1 MSRATKPAAVPLNI
15 TRRELLKAGG
25 ALVVAFGFAPEL
37 MRAQPPRPPGP
48 DLQEV
53 DSWIAIHADNTATV
67 YIGFAEL
74 GQGASTALL
83 QVAADELDLGMD
95 QVSTATL
102 ETDVTPNQGGT
113 YSSRAIRFG
122 QPQLQRAAAEA
133 RQHLLALASERLQ
146 IPVANLRVENGL
158 VTASGD
164 DAAFTTYGELIGDQ
178 RFELAFTGTAP
189 VKSVDQYR
197 LVAQPVR
204 RKDIPLKARGTY
216 PYMQHQ
222 RLPDML
228 HGRIVRPRGQGA
240 YRDGV
245 QVMSLDESSIAHIPG
260 ARVLR
265 KGNFIGVVAMRE
277 WDAVR
282 AAEQLRVEWMQPA
295 TLPGNDGLHAQME
308 TAMTTDRIAREEGDV
323 AAFAAAPFQSEFAA
337 NLPYQAHVPFAPN
350 CALADVQPDAAL
362 VMCSTQDIYG
372 TRNNIAGLLG
382 LDAEQ
387 VRVQYFEGAG
397 TFGHSCWD
405 DAAQAAAVM
414 SQLAGA
420 PVRVQFMRWDEHG
433 WDTYGPAHIGKV
445 KVAAGADGKL
455 LSYEYEGWQH
465 HWSLIDTTLQS
476 ANGVAAAEW
485 PAMAAQQI
493 NPLVLGGQYRIPNIR
508 LLNHHV
514 DGLAY
519 LKGAWLR
526 SPLDLAM
533 AFVSEQAID
542 DLAYQL
548 GTDPFEFRR
557 TNIADERW
565 LGVLEAAASA
575 AGWQPRPANAASA
588 NATPGDSTAANA
600 ASAST
605 DVVRGRGI
613 GLGTH
618 LASWGGAVAEIEV
631 DIRSGAVRIV
641 HLYGAIDAGLV
652 VNPSNVENQII
663 GQLVQTASR
672 MLHEEVTFDTRS
684 VTSLDWNSYP
694 ILRMA
699 DCPEVTPVIVQRL
712 QEAPLGA
719 GEEVMA
725 AAAAAIANAFFD
737 ATGRRMRT
745 FPFTPERVL
754 AALA

>member
-1 MSRATKPAAVPLNI
+1 MSTRPAFTL

-25 ALVVAFGFAPEL
+25 ALIVGFNFLPVASH
-37 MRAQPPRPPGP
+37 AQAPRPPGP
-48 DLQEV
+48 DLQQI

-74 GQGASTALL
+74 GQGCSTALL

-95 QVSTATL
+95 QVSTVGL

-122 QPQLQRAAAEA
+122 QPQVQRAAAEA

-158 VTASGD
+158 VTAGGD

-178 RFELAFTGTAP
+178 QFNLAFTGTAP
-189 VKSVDQYR
+189 VKRPDQYK
-197 LVAQPVR
+197 LVAQRVP
-204 RKDIPLKARGTY
+204 RKDMPLKVKGTY
-216 PYMQHQ
+216 RYMQHQ
-222 RLPDML
+222 RLPNML

-240 YRDGV
+240 YRHGV
-245 QVMSLDESSIAHIPG
+245 QVAALNEASIANIPG

-265 KGNFIGVVAMRE
+265 KGNFIGVVADRE

-282 AAEQLRVEWMQPA
+282 AAAQLEVEWAQPS
-295 TLPGNDGLHAQME
+295 TLPGSDRLYAQMA
-308 TAMTTDRIAREEGDV
+308 TATTNDRVAREEGDV
-323 AAFAAAPFQSEFAA
+323 AAYATAPVKTEFSA

-350 CALADVQPDAAL
+350 CALADVTADGAL
-362 VMCSTQDIYG
+362 VLCSTQDVYG

-382 LDAEQ
+382 LQPPQ
-387 VRVQYFEGAG
+387 VRVQYHEGAG

-405 DAAQAAAVM
+405 DAAQAAAVL
-414 SQLAGA
+414 SQLAGR

-445 KVAAGADGKL
+445 RAAAGNDGKL

-465 HWSLIDTTLQS
+465 HWSLVDTTLQT
-476 ANGVAAAEW
+476 ANGVAASEW

-493 NPLVLGGQYRIPNIR
+493 NPLVLGGQYKIPNIR

-514 DGLAY
+514 DGLDY

-548 GTDPFEFRR
+548 GLDPYEFRR
-557 TNIADERW
+557 ANIFDERW
-565 LGVLEAAASA
+565 LGVLEGAA
-575 AGWQPRPANAASA
+575 
-588 NATPGDSTAANA
+588 TAANWQA
-600 ASAST
+600 RRAGPTGSNE
-605 DVVRGRGI
+605 VVRGRGI

-631 DIRSGAVRIV
+631 NKQTGGVRIV

-672 MLHEEVTFDTRS
+672 MLHEEVTFNTTN

-694 ILRMA
+694 ILRFA
-699 DCPEVTPVIVQRL
+699 DAPAVTPVIVQRL
-712 QEAPLGA
+712 DAAPLGA

-745 FPFTPERVL
+745 FPFLPERVR

>member
-1 MSRATKPAAVPLNI
+1 MHESMQGTTI
-15 TRRELLKAGG
+15 TRRDLLKAGG
-25 ALVVAFGFAPEL
+25 ALVVAFNFMPAAL
-37 MRAQPPRPPGP
+37 HAQAPRPPGP
-48 DLQEV
+48 DLQQI
-53 DSWIAIHADNTATV
+53 DSWIAIHSDNTATI

-83 QVAADELDLGMD
+83 QVAAEELDLGMD
-95 QVSTATL
+95 QVRTATL

-122 QPQLQRAAAEA
+122 QPQLQRASAEA

-158 VTASGD
+158 ITAGGD

-178 RFELAFTGTAP
+178 RFDLAFTGTAP
-189 VKSVDQYR
+189 VKPVDQYR
-197 LVAQPVR
+197 LVAQPVKR
-204 RKDIPLKARGTY
+204 NDIPLKANGTY
-216 PYMQHQ
+216 QYMQHQ
-222 RLPDML
+222 RLPNML

-245 QVMSLDESSIAHIPG
+245 QVVSIDENSIANIPG

-265 KGNFIGVVAMRE
+265 KGNFIGVVAPRE

-282 AAEQLRVEWMQPA
+282 AAEQLRVEWMQPDS
-295 TLPGNDGLHAQME
+295 LPGSDRLYARME
-308 TAMTTDRIAREEGDV
+308 AATTTDRIAREEGDV
-323 AAFAAAPFQSEFAA
+323 SAYASAPVKSEFAA

-350 CALADVQPDAAL
+350 CALADVTDDSAL

-382 LDAEQ
+382 IDAAQ

-405 DAAQAAAVM
+405 DAAQAAAIL

-445 KVAAGADGKL
+445 KAAADNDGRFV
-455 LSYEYEGWQH
+455 SYEYEGWQH
-465 HWSLIDTTLQS
+465 HWSLVDTTLQS
-476 ANGVAAAEW
+476 ANGVAASEW

-493 NPLVLGGQYRIPNIR
+493 NPLVLGGQYKIPNIR

-514 DGLAY
+514 DGLDY

-548 GTDPFEFRR
+548 GIDPFEFRKN
-557 TNIADERW
+557 NIRDERW

-575 AGWQPRPANAASA
+575 ANWQPRRAGVRAENSE
-588 NATPGDSTAANA
+588 
-600 ASAST
+600 

-618 LASWGGAVAEIEV
+618 LASWGGAVAELEV
-631 DIRSGAVRIV
+631 DKRTGAVRVV

-652 VNPSNVENQII
+652 VNPSNVEHQVV

-672 MLHEEVTFDTRS
+672 MLHEEVTFDTKR

-712 QEAPLGA
+712 NEAPLGA

-754 AALA
+754 AALAQETEARRQPG

>member
-1 MSRATKPAAVPLNI
+1 MHESMQGTTI
-15 TRRELLKAGG
+15 TRRDLLKAGG
-25 ALVVAFGFAPEL
+25 ALVVAFNFMPAAL
-37 MRAQPPRPPGP
+37 HAQAPRPPGP
-48 DLQEV
+48 DLQQI
-53 DSWIAIHADNTATV
+53 DSWIAIHSDNTATI

-83 QVAADELDLGMD
+83 QVAAEELDLGMD
-95 QVSTATL
+95 QVRTATL

-133 RQHLLALASERLQ
+133 RQHLLALASARLQ
-146 IPVANLRVENGL
+146 IPAASLRVENGL
-158 VTASGD
+158 ITAGGD

-178 RFELAFTGTAP
+178 RFDLAFTGTAP
-189 VKSVDQYR
+189 VKPVDQYR
-197 LVAQPVR
+197 LVAQPVKR
-204 RKDIPLKARGTY
+204 NDIPLKANGTY
-216 PYMQHQ
+216 QYMQHQ
-222 RLPDML
+222 RLPNML

-245 QVMSLDESSIAHIPG
+245 QVVSIDENSIANIPG

-265 KGNFIGVVAMRE
+265 KGNFIGVVAPRE

-282 AAEQLRVEWMQPA
+282 AAEQLRVEWMQPDS
-295 TLPGNDGLHAQME
+295 LPGSDRLYARME
-308 TAMTTDRIAREEGDV
+308 AATTTDRIAREEGDV
-323 AAFAAAPFQSEFAA
+323 SAYASAPVKSEFAA

-350 CALADVQPDAAL
+350 CALADVTDDSAL

-382 LDAEQ
+382 IDAAQ

-405 DAAQAAAVM
+405 DAAQAAAIL

-445 KVAAGADGKL
+445 KAAADNDGRFV
-455 LSYEYEGWQH
+455 SYEYEGWQH
-465 HWSLIDTTLQS
+465 HWSLVDTTLQS
-476 ANGVAAAEW
+476 ANGVAASEW

-493 NPLVLGGQYRIPNIR
+493 NPLVLGGQYKIPNIR

-514 DGLAY
+514 DGLDY

-548 GTDPFEFRR
+548 GIDPFEFRKN
-557 TNIADERW
+557 NIRDERW

-575 AGWQPRPANAASA
+575 ANWQPRRAGVRAENSE
-588 NATPGDSTAANA
+588 
-600 ASAST
+600 

-618 LASWGGAVAEIEV
+618 LASWGGAVAELEV
-631 DIRSGAVRIV
+631 DKRTGAVRVV

-652 VNPSNVENQII
+652 VNPSNVEHQVV

-672 MLHEEVTFDTRS
+672 MLHEEVTFDTKR

-712 QEAPLGA
+712 NEAPLGA

-754 AALA
+754 AALAQETEARRQPG

>member
-1 MSRATKPAAVPLNI
+1 MHESMQGTTI
-15 TRRELLKAGG
+15 TRRDLLKAGG
-25 ALVVAFGFAPEL
+25 ALVVAFNFMPAAL
-37 MRAQPPRPPGP
+37 HAQAPRPPGP
-48 DLQEV
+48 DLQQI
-53 DSWIAIHADNTATV
+53 DSWIAIHSDNTATI

-83 QVAADELDLGMD
+83 QVAAEELDLGMD
-95 QVSTATL
+95 QVRTATL

-158 VTASGD
+158 ITAGGD

-178 RFELAFTGTAP
+178 RFDLAFTGTAP

-197 LVAQPVR
+197 LVAQPVKR
-204 RKDIPLKARGTY
+204 NDIPLKANGTY
-216 PYMQHQ
+216 QYMQHQ
-222 RLPDML
+222 RLPNML

-245 QVMSLDESSIAHIPG
+245 QVVSIDENSIANIPG

-265 KGNFIGVVAMRE
+265 KGNFIGVVAPRE

-282 AAEQLRVEWMQPA
+282 AAEQLRVEWMQPDS
-295 TLPGNDGLHAQME
+295 LPGSDRLYARME
-308 TAMTTDRIAREEGDV
+308 AATTTDRIAREEGDV
-323 AAFAAAPFQSEFAA
+323 SAYASAPVKSEFAA

-350 CALADVQPDAAL
+350 CALADVTDDSAL

-382 LDAEQ
+382 IDAAQ

-405 DAAQAAAVM
+405 DAAQAAAIL

-445 KVAAGADGKL
+445 KAAADNDGRFV
-455 LSYEYEGWQH
+455 SYEYEGWQH
-465 HWSLIDTTLQS
+465 HWSLVDTTLQS
-476 ANGVAAAEW
+476 ANGVAASEW

-493 NPLVLGGQYRIPNIR
+493 NPLVLGGQYKIPNIR

-514 DGLAY
+514 DGLDY

-548 GTDPFEFRR
+548 GIDPFEFRKN
-557 TNIADERW
+557 NIRDERW

-575 AGWQPRPANAASA
+575 ANWQPRRAGVRAENSE
-588 NATPGDSTAANA
+588 
-600 ASAST
+600 

-618 LASWGGAVAEIEV
+618 LASWGGAVAELEV
-631 DIRSGAVRIV
+631 DKRTGAVRVV

-652 VNPSNVENQII
+652 VNPSNVEHQVV

-672 MLHEEVTFDTRS
+672 MLHEEVTFDTKR

-712 QEAPLGA
+712 NEAPLGA

-754 AALA
+754 AALAQETEARRQPG

>member
-1 MSRATKPAAVPLNI
+1 MKHEPVNQEARPFAL
-15 TRRELLKAGG
+15 TRRDLLKAGG
-25 ALVVAFGFAPEL
+25 ALVVAFNFMPAPL
-37 MRAQPPRPPGP
+37 RAQAPRPPGP

-53 DSWIAIHADNTATV
+53 DSWIAIHSDNTATIF
-67 YIGFAEL
+67 IGFAEL

-83 QVAADELDLGMD
+83 QVAAEELDLGMD
-95 QVSTATL
+95 QVRTATL

-133 RQHLLALASERLQ
+133 RQRLLALASARLQ

-158 VTASGD
+158 ITAGGD

-189 VKSVDQYR
+189 VKSVDQYK
-197 LVAQPVR
+197 LVAQPVK
-204 RKDIPLKARGTY
+204 RKDIPPKATGTY
-216 PYMQHQ
+216 QYMQHQ
-222 RLPDML
+222 RLPNML

-245 QVMSLDESSIAHIPG
+245 QVVSVDENSIAHIPG

-265 KGNFIGVVAMRE
+265 KGNFIGVVAPRE

-282 AAEQLRVEWMQPA
+282 AAEQLRVEWNQPDS
-295 TLPGNDGLHAQME
+295 LPGSEGLYAQME
-308 TAMTTDRIAREEGDV
+308 AASTTDRIARDEGDV
-323 AAFAAAPFQSEFAA
+323 SAYASAPIKSEFAA

-350 CALADVQPDAAL
+350 CALADVTPDSAL

-382 LDAEQ
+382 LDATQ

-405 DAAQAAAVM
+405 DAAQAAAIL

-445 KVAAGADGKL
+445 KAAAGNDGKL
-455 LSYEYEGWQH
+455 VSYEYEGWQH
-465 HWSLIDTTLQS
+465 HWSLVDTTLQS
-476 ANGVAAAEW
+476 ANGVAASEW

-493 NPLVLGGQYRIPNIR
+493 NPLVLGGQYSIPNIK

-514 DGLAY
+514 DGLDY

-548 GTDPFEFRR
+548 GIDPFEFRR
-557 TNIADERW
+557 NNILDERW

-575 AGWQPRPANAASA
+575 ANWQPRRAGIGAES
-588 NATPGDSTAANA
+588 SE
-600 ASAST
+600 

-618 LASWGGAVAEIEV
+618 LASWGGAVAEVEV
-631 DIRSGAVRIV
+631 DKRTGAVRII

-672 MLHEEVTFDTRS
+672 MLHEEVTFDTKS

-699 DCPEVTPVIVQRL
+699 DCPDVTPVIVQRL
-712 QEAPLGA
+712 KEAPLGA

-737 ATGRRMRT
+737 ATGRRMHT

-754 AALA
+754 AALAR

>member
-1 MSRATKPAAVPLNI
+1 MKHVATPPLAISR
-15 TRRELLKAGG
+15 RDLLKAGG
-25 ALVVAFGFAPEL
+25 ALVIGFSFLPPATQ
-37 MRAQPPRPPGP
+37 AQAPRPPGP
-48 DLQEV
+48 DLQQI
-53 DSWIAIHADNTATV
+53 DSWIAIHADNTATI

-95 QVSTATL
+95 QVSAVGLDTA
-102 ETDVTPNQGGT
+102 VSPNQGGT

-133 RQHLLALASERLQ
+133 RQHLLALASQRLQ

-158 VTASGD
+158 ISAGGD
-164 DAAFTTYGELIGDQ
+164 DAAFTTYGDLIGDK
-178 RFELAFTGTAP
+178 RFELAFTGMAP
-189 VKSVDQYR
+189 VKQVEQYK
-197 LVAQPVR
+197 LVAQPVP

-222 RLPDML
+222 RLPNML

-245 QVMSLDESSIAHIPG
+245 QVVSVDTSSIAHISD

-265 KGNFIGVVAMRE
+265 KGNFIGVVAARE

-282 AAEQLRVEWMQPA
+282 AAQALRVEWSQPES
-295 TLPGNDGLHAQME
+295 LPGSEGLYARME
-308 TAMTTDRIAREEGDV
+308 AAPTTDRIAREEGDV
-323 AAFAAAPFQSEFAA
+323 SAYASAPVKSEFAA

-350 CALADVQPDAAL
+350 CALADVTADSAL

-372 TRNNIAGLLG
+372 TRNNLAGLLG
-382 LDAEQ
+382 LAAEQ
-387 VRVQYFEGAG
+387 VRVQYFESAG

-405 DAAQAAAVM
+405 DAAQAAALL

-445 KVAAGADGKL
+445 KVAANNDGKL
-455 LSYEYEGWQH
+455 VSYEYEGWQH
-465 HWSLIDTTLQS
+465 HWSLVDTTLQS

-514 DGLAY
+514 DGLTY

-533 AFVSEQAID
+533 AFISEQAID
-542 DLAYQL
+542 NVAYQL
-548 GTDPFEFRR
+548 GLDPFEFRKA
-557 TNIADERW
+557 NILDERW
-565 LGVLEAAASA
+565 LGVLEAAAA
-575 AGWQPRPANAASA
+575 AANWQTRRANSNAQASA
-588 NATPGDSTAANA
+588 
-600 ASAST
+600 
-605 DVVRGRGI
+605 DVVHGRGI

-618 LASWGGAVAEIEV
+618 LASWGGAVADIEV
-631 DIRSGAVRIV
+631 NKLTGIVRIV

-652 VNPSNVENQII
+652 VNPSNVENQVI

-672 MLHEEVTFDTRS
+672 LLHEEVTFDTKA

-694 ILRMA
+694 ILRFA
-699 DCPEVTPVIVQRL
+699 DCPDVTPVIVQRVN
-712 QEAPLGA
+712 EAPLGA